1 MFNKPNSY
9 YQNRNTYLQE
19 RRYNQQVRID
29 RILFG
34 AKLFWNSPKTIGLDK
49 KVLNCPSII

>member
-34 AKLFWNSPKTIGLDK
+34 AKLVWKSPKKIGPDK
-49 KVLNCPSII
+49 KVLNV